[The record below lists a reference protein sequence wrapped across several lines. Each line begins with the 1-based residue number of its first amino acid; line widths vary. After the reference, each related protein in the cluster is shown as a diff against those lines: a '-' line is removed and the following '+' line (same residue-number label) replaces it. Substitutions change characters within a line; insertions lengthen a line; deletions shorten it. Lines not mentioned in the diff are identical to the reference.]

1 MTAKSTAL
9 AKQFEAK
16 VEEVMA
22 TLEKLSEADWTK
34 RTEAERWSVGVTDHH
49 LASVLE
55 PISHMIKAVVAG
67 QAPGTL
73 TGAMIDEMNAKH
85 AKDYAHCTKEETIQ
99 LLQKGAAVVR
109 GLSDDQLAKIGRV
122 LPAAPG
128 ADGTALPTD
137 FEELHV
143 SRPVTP
149 VSRLRPAP
157 AQVLRLRVW
166 SLSPNHALAEGEFMR
181 MPTPLSRVVPAPMSC
196 PGPIGG

>member
-1 MTAKSTAL
+1 VEGFRRRAVELGARVLPWTAVTRIARRESRVL
-9 AKQFEAK
+9 G
-16 VEEVMA
+16 
-22 TLEKLSEADWTK
+22 
-34 RTEAERWSVGVTDHH
+34 AETSAGRIDVGH
-49 LASVLE
+49 
-55 PISHMIKAVVAG
+55 VVV
-67 QAPGTL
+67 
-73 TGAMIDEMNAKH
+73 IDEMNAKH
-85 AKDYAHCTKEETIQ
+85 EKDYAHRTKEETIQ

-109 GLSDDQLAKIGRV
+109 GLSADQLAKSGRAM
-122 LPAAPG
+122 LAAPG

-143 SRPVTP
+143 SRPVAP